1 MDGIRSPVTA
11 FKKETSKVAKNFQ
24 LEYSI
29 FTNQHRYYA
38 LEKEAL
44 DARTSLVQNS
54 FKESVCQI

>member
-44 DARTSLVQNS
+44 DA
-54 FKESVCQI
+54 